1 MNATDRAG
9 TVTRFFQ
16 SDLSTP
22 TRLVLVLV
30 ALALVPAIFLPI
42 WKISLLAPQYPQG
55 LEMQIYATEVAGDLD
70 EINIL
75 NHYIGMHAI
84 ESDEFREFIF
94 IPFFILRFLAFAVL
108 AALVGRMPVA
118 AIGYIDYSIFG
129 AVMLY
134 DFQTWLADYGTDLD
148 PAAPLTMEPFVPG
161 ILGTTEVGNF
171 GVTAL
176 PGPGGILMLAAGAL
190 GPVILGWEWWRW
202 RKRRGEA

>member
-1 MNATDRAG
+1 MAEKRSWTD
-9 TVTRFFQ
+9 FFQ
-16 SDLSTP
+16 SELSTP
-22 TRLVLVLV
+22 TRLLLVLV

-55 LEMQIYATEVAGDLD
+55 LEMQIYATEVAGDID

-84 ESDEFREFIF
+84 ESDEFKEFIF

-134 DFQTWLADYGTDLD
+134 DFQVWLADYGTNLD
-148 PAAPLTMEPFVPG
+148 PAAPLTMEPFVPK

-176 PGPGGILMLAAGAL
+176 PGLGGILMLAAGAL
-190 GPVILGWEWWRW
+190 GPGILAWEWWRW
-202 RKRRGEA
+202 RKRRREA